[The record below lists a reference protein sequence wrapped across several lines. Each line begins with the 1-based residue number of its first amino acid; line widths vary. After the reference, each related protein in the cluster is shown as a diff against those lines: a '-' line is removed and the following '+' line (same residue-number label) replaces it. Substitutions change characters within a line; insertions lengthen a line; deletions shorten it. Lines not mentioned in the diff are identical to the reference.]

1 MVKLFI
7 CYLVWSLLKVDKAAF
22 ENDSYKRGK
31 QTPITIT
38 KTAIF

>member
-7 CYLVWSLLKVDKAAF
+7 CYLVCSLLKVDKAAF
-22 ENDSYKRGK
+22 ENGSYKRGN

-38 KTAIF
+38 KIVIF